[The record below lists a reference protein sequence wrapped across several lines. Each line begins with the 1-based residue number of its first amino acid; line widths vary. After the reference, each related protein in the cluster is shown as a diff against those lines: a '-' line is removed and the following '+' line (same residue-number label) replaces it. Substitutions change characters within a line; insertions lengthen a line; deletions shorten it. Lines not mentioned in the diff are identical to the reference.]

1 MLTPRAP
8 RRLPG
13 TFRNRFSHSRAPCA
27 ITLLLKPSN
36 SQGTLRA
43 ADGYFFRGRD
53 LMYPSVGD
61 VRVSFYLVPAV
72 DVSVIARLTGAH
84 TARPRGR
91 GSLHKTSALCA
102 MRCCLC
108 LCCYVSWQGA
118 CLSHKSNQTNTWGLL
133 RGGGDTKA
141 IKQGGRSAHATRQK
155 ARWVVWGV
163 LIAGALVR
171 RRPRDRLAHTVGA
184 GAKQPVKVAKVVPP
198 IKS

>member
-118 CLSHKSNQTNTWGLL
+118 CLSHKSNQTNGWGLR
-133 RGGGDTKA
+133 RGRVTQKQSNRADARHMLPGKR
-141 IKQGGRSAHATRQK
+141 QGGSTGASSSPAH
-155 ARWVVWGV
+155 WS
-163 LIAGALVR
+163 IA
-171 RRPRDRLAHTVGA
+171 PRAIACHIR
-184 GAKQPVKVAKVVPP
+184 
-198 IKS
+198 